1 MVEHYEEERL
11 NTTNG
16 EEETYQKCFQKKEQ
30 PQDTEIVVEGCKKET
45 LDRCIITSEMGS
57 AEVGLIDSGNGY
69 YY

>member
-1 MVEHYEEERL
+1 MEHREEERL
-11 NTTNG
+11 NTING

-30 PQDTEIVVEGCKKET
+30 LRDTEVVVEGVKKET
-45 LDRCIITSEMGS
+45 LDRYTITSEIRS